1 MFIITKI
8 ETAVYLAEALCVN
21 VHKSHLEESS
31 EEPAP
36 SQIPC
41 DIILTYSFSQHFL
54 IILINTL
61 GYNSYCLQKLLQ
73 LKLLTYYHDCYGICN
88 LLCYYSTTTAA
99 NPNVWNQHKIV
110 VAALFL
116 LTVTSVLT
124 VNFLNKLCFCAGVSS
139 LKKKRCER
147 PWLLQEE
154 ARNILSSLGSAV
166 PNRSVITV
174 QVHMERVNNYSGVQE
189 SNG

>member
-36 SQIPC
+36 VQAFP
-41 DIILTYSFSQHFL
+41 DTVWYHFTYSFSQHFL

-73 LKLLTYYHDCYGICN
+73 LKLLTYYHDCYSIFN
-88 LLCYYSTTTAA
+88 LFCYYSTTTPA

-110 VAALFL
+110 VAVLFL
-116 LTVTSVLT
+116 LTVTSGLA
-124 VNFLNKLCFCAGVSS
+124 VNFLNKLCFCAGFSS
-139 LKKKRCER
+139 VGKKKKKICKRTWLSYKLRLER
-147 PWLLQEE
+147 FCLD
-154 ARNILSSLGSAV
+154 
-166 PNRSVITV
+166 
-174 QVHMERVNNYSGVQE
+174 
-189 SNG
+189 

>member
-36 SQIPC
+36 VHTFP
-41 DIILTYSFSQHFL
+41 DTVWYHFTYSFSQYFL

-73 LKLLTYYHDCYGICN
+73 LKLLTYYHDCYSICN
-88 LLCYYSTTTAA
+88 LFCYYSTTTPA

-110 VAALFL
+110 MAVLFL
-116 LTVTSVLT
+116 LTVTSGLT
-124 VNFLNKLCFCAGVSS
+124 VNFLNQLCFCAGVSS
-139 LKKKRCER
+139 VKNKKICER
-147 PWLLQEE
+147 PWLSYKLRLERFCLDQALQC
-154 ARNILSSLGSAV
+154 LTGVWSLCKY
-166 PNRSVITV
+166 
-174 QVHMERVNNYSGVQE
+174 MWKE
-189 SNG
+189 